1 MELTEERIIKLVK
14 DHFELEISNNIVDFE
29 NTDFMMYS
37 ESTADGYEV
46 FVATHDSR
54 NPSICEEVHYYDSDL
69 SRIFTEQIN
78 YGDKTF
84 YIDEGIYEDCYFD
97 DALMEL
103 FAEVVEEIIQEAQ
116 DGESNTDIT
125 IGEIKYLTEEYG
137 LEAEEIE
144 ETVS

>member
-1 MELTEERIIKLVK
+1 MKLTEERIIKLVK
-14 DHFELEISNNIVDFE
+14 DHFELEISTNIVDFE

-54 NPSICEEVHYYDSDL
+54 NISICEEVHYYDGDL

-78 YGDKTF
+78 YGDPTF
-84 YIDEGIYEDCYFD
+84 YIDEGISDDCYFD

-125 IGEIKYLTEEYG
+125 IEEIKYLTEEYD